1 MIETSLSRVKI
12 NEVVQSQVPEFID
25 ADNPNFGNFLKQYYL
40 SQEFQ
45 GGPVDIAENLVDYK
59 SLDFLNNRNLIG
71 FTSLSQYITGGDD
84 TIYVDST
91 NGWPTSYGLLKI
103 DDEIITYTGKRRNLT
118 NIGINNGNID
128 VEYDTI
134 ISGITTTN
142 ISVNAVSYTHLTLP
156 TKLTV

>member
-91 NGWPTSYGLLKI
+91 MG
-103 DDEIITYTGKRRNLT
+103 
-118 NIGINNGNID
+118 
-128 VEYDTI
+128 
-134 ISGITTTN
+134 
-142 ISVNAVSYTHLTLP
+142 
-156 TKLTV
+156 